1 MYNKDLKEEVEKVEE
16 KNFSLGYCD
25 DKLRMSAFQG
35 IDKAPALSYAQLQ
48 QIEYNSVVCFAGFYL
63 GGPNYMPTD
72 RNTSDNS
79 SISFTSALRD
89 SYASLVYLAYLYVG
103 RSNTEEVKPSTDASI
118 AYSQGQSDALEAA
131 SLAASKGVPQD
142 SVIYLD
148 VEGGDFNAFDY
159 VQGWV
164 EKINADTSYWAGV
177 YCSKGVNLGIPTN
190 IINKVNGKAN
200 MWIANYKY
208 YKDGESYDN
217 LNESCYLTSSQNPAR
232 WYDYAPE
239 TELPNLNCVVMQYS
253 ANVTIHLNNYIGVVD
268 QDSSRIAN
276 PSLKQFS
283 YDA

>member
-1 MYNKDLKEEVEKVEE
+1 MYTKDLKEEVEE

-63 GGPNYMPTD
+63 GGPNYMLTD

-177 YCSKGVNLGIPTN
+177 YCSKGENLKIPTT
-190 IINKVNGKAN
+190 IVQKVNGKVN
-200 MWIANYKY
+200 MWIANYKC
-208 YKDGESYDN
+208 KNGHSYNN
-217 LNESCYLTSSQNPAR
+217 LNQSCYLTSGQNPAR
-232 WYDYAPE
+232 WYDYSPE
-239 TELPNLNCVVMQYS
+239 TELPHLNCVIMQYS
-253 ANVTIHLNNYIGVVD
+253 GDVIIHLNNFTGDVD
-268 QDSSRIAN
+268 QDSSTVAN
-276 PSLKQFS
+276 PSLKQF
-283 YDA
+283 